1 MMSGEALIGGGILIG
16 KVATMKTTMDTITK
30 ASIPF
35 HYKED
40 AITSMPISMKAALS
54 IQTKIVRQ
62 FWYPRTWIS
71 RLELAPV
78 LMAFTLKLMRAKL
91 VVETKNR
98 LQGSAPVL
106 MEALARWWVQLMMG
120 LMMVVCV
127 RTVKTN
133 HRYLQYL

>member
-1 MMSGEALIGGGILIG
+1 
-16 KVATMKTTMDTITK
+16 MKITMDTITK
-30 ASIPF
+30 ARIQF

-62 FWYPRTWIS
+62 FWYPWTWIS
-71 RLELAPV
+71 RLEPV
-78 LMAFTLKLMRAKL
+78 PVSMVFTLKLMRALKL

-106 MEALARWWVQLMMG
+106 MEALVKWWVQLMMTA
-120 LMMVVCV
+120 LMMDVCV
-127 RTVKTN
+127 GIAKTN
-133 HRYLQYL
+133 HRYRQSL

>member
-1 MMSGEALIGGGILIG
+1 
-16 KVATMKTTMDTITK
+16 MKTTMDTITK

-78 LMAFTLKLMRAKL
+78 LMAFTLKLMIALKL

-106 MEALARWWVQLMMG
+106 MEALARWWVQLMMMG
-120 LMMVVCV
+120 LMMDVCV
-127 RTVKTN
+127 RTAKTN

>member
-1 MMSGEALIGGGILIG
+1 
-16 KVATMKTTMDTITK
+16 MKTTMDTITK
-30 ASIPF
+30 ARIPF
-35 HYKED
+35 HYRED

-78 LMAFTLKLMRAKL
+78 LMVFTLKLMRTLNL
-91 VVETKNR
+91 VPKTKNC

-106 MEALARWWVQLMMG
+106 MEALVRWSARLMMMA
-120 LMMVVCV
+120 LMMDVCV
-127 RTVKTN
+127 GIAKTN

>member
-1 MMSGEALIGGGILIG
+1 
-16 KVATMKTTMDTITK
+16 MKTTMDTITK

-40 AITSMPISMKAALS
+40 AITSMPISMKMALS

-62 FWYPRTWIS
+62 FWYPRTWIL

-78 LMAFTLKLMRAKL
+78 LMAFTLKLMIALKL

-106 MEALARWWVQLMMG
+106 MEALARWWVQLMMMG
-120 LMMVVCV
+120 LMMDVCV
-127 RTVKTN
+127 RTAKTN

>member
-1 MMSGEALIGGGILIG
+1 
-16 KVATMKTTMDTITK
+16 MKTTMDTITK

-40 AITSMPISMKAALS
+40 AITSMPISMKMALS

-78 LMAFTLKLMRAKL
+78 LMAFTLKLMIALKL

-106 MEALARWWVQLMMG
+106 MEALARWWVQLMMMG
-120 LMMVVCV
+120 LMMDVCV
-127 RTVKTN
+127 RTAKTN

>member
-1 MMSGEALIGGGILIG
+1 
-16 KVATMKTTMDTITK
+16 
-30 ASIPF
+30 
-35 HYKED
+35 
-40 AITSMPISMKAALS
+40 MPISMKAALS

-78 LMAFTLKLMRAKL
+78 LMAFTLKLMLALKL

-106 MEALARWWVQLMMG
+106 MEALARWWVQLMMMG
-120 LMMVVCV
+120 LMMDVCV
-127 RTVKTN
+127 RTAKMN
-133 HRYLQYL
+133 HRYLQSL

>member
-1 MMSGEALIGGGILIG
+1 
-16 KVATMKTTMDTITK
+16 MKTTMDTITK

-71 RLELAPV
+71 QLELAPV
-78 LMAFTLKLMRAKL
+78 SMVSTLKLMRALKL

-106 MEALARWWVQLMMG
+106 MGALARWWGQLMMMG
-120 LMMVVCV
+120 LMMDVCV
-127 RTVKTN
+127 RTAKTN

>member
-1 MMSGEALIGGGILIG
+1 
-16 KVATMKTTMDTITK
+16 MKTTMDTITK

>member
-1 MMSGEALIGGGILIG
+1 
-16 KVATMKTTMDTITK
+16 
-30 ASIPF
+30 
-35 HYKED
+35 
-40 AITSMPISMKAALS
+40 MPISMKAALS

-78 LMAFTLKLMRAKL
+78 LMVFTLKLMRTLNL
-91 VVETKNR
+91 VPKTKNC

-106 MEALARWWVQLMMG
+106 MEALVRWSARLMMMA
-120 LMMVVCV
+120 LMMDVCV
-127 RTVKTN
+127 GIAKTN